1 MTSSNRKKIHC
12 IGIGG
17 IGISGLARHYLHAGW
32 SVQGSD
38 LAKSTNSDKLEAEGV
53 IVFYEQTAANIQS
66 GLDLIVY
73 SDGVT
78 KETAGWGELQA
89 AKASGIK
96 TVSYFE
102 ALSQVA
108 NEYYLIIVS
117 GTHGKTT
124 TTAMLADIFEEASF
138 DPTVV
143 VGSLRSKT
151 GSNYRA
157 GRSKYFIVEA
167 DEYLRHFLYF
177 TPDILVINNIDFDH
191 PDYFADLADVQSA
204 FAELVA
210 KVPAEGII
218 IANLKDQNVAP
229 VLQLATAQLV
239 DYRASLNLTRPLRQ
253 PGLHN
258 RMNAAAAE
266 AVARAVGIESVYID
280 TALENFAG
288 TARRFEY
295 KGEVH
300 NAPVYDDYAHNPQKV
315 AAAIL
320 GAREVYPDKKLIVV
334 FQPHTYTRTN
344 ELFGEFVTA
353 LAEADRVILVPIY
366 AAREENVSGVS
377 SEQIVQKLNAKGV
390 SAVSYQTLAAAGLAV
405 QESVGKEDVV
415 IVMGA
420 GDVTEIATSLVR
432 Q

>member
-1 MTSSNRKKIHC
+1 MKPENHKRVHL

-17 IGISGLARHYLHAGW
+17 IGISALARHYAHEGW

-38 LAKSTNSDKLEAEGV
+38 LAKTTNSEKLVAEGITV
-53 IVFYEQTAANIQS
+53 LYEQTAANI
-66 GLDLIVY
+66 GTDLELIVY

-78 KETAGWGELQA
+78 KETAGWEELEA
-89 AKASGIK
+89 ARASGIK

-108 NEYYLIIVS
+108 NEYYLIVVA

-124 TTAMLADIFEEASF
+124 TTAMIADIFEEASY

-151 GSNYRA
+151 GSNYKA

-177 TPDILVINNIDFDH
+177 TPDIVVINNIDFDH
-191 PDYFADLADVQSA
+191 TDYFADLKDVQAA

-210 KVPAEGII
+210 KVPAEGYI
-218 IANLKDQNVAP
+218 IANVTDPNVSP
-229 VLQLATAQLV
+229 VLQNAVASV
-239 DYRASLNLTRPLRQ
+239 IDYRAVLDLKRPLRQ

-258 RMNAAAAE
+258 RMNAATAE
-266 AVARAVGIESVYID
+266 AVARTVGIETSYIN

-295 KGEVH
+295 KGTVN

-315 AAAIL
+315 AAAIA
-320 GAREVYPDKKLIVV
+320 GAREVYPAKRLIVV
-334 FQPHTYTRTN
+334 FQPHTYTRTS
-344 ELFGEFVTA
+344 ELFSEFVEA
-353 LAEADRVILVPIY
+353 LATADEVVLVPIY

-377 SEQIVQKLNAKGV
+377 SEQLAEALGTKGV
-390 SAVSYQTLAAAGLAV
+390 SAVTYQTLGAAGLYV
-405 QESVGKEDVV
+405 RETVGKDDVV
-415 IVMGA
+415 LVMGA
-420 GDVTEIATSLVR
+420 GDVTKIAADLVV
-432 Q
+432 

>member
-1 MTSSNRKKIHC
+1 METTTSKKIHL

-17 IGISGLARHYLHAGW
+17 IGISALARHYAHQGW
-32 SVQGSD
+32 QVQGSD
-38 LAKSTNSDKLEAEGV
+38 LAKTTNSEKLEAHGV
-53 IVFYEQTAANIQS
+53 TVFYEQTPDNIS
-66 GLDLIVY
+66 DDIDLIVY

-78 KETAGWGELQA
+78 KETAGWSELEEA
-89 AKASGIK
+89 RASGIR
-96 TVSYFE
+96 TISYFE

-108 NEYYLIIVS
+108 NDYYLIVVA

-157 GRSKYFIVEA
+157 GKSKYFLVEA

-177 TPDILVINNIDFDH
+177 TPDILLINNIDFDH

-210 KVPAEGII
+210 KVPEGGYV
-218 IANLKDQNVAP
+218 IANTKDPNVAP
-229 VLQLATAQLV
+229 VLREAKAKV
-239 DYRASLNLTRPLRQ
+239 IDYLTCLNLKRLLKQ

-258 RMNAAAAE
+258 RLNAAAAE
-266 AVARAVGIESVYID
+266 AVARTIGIEPTYID

-295 KGEVH
+295 KGEVN

-315 AAAIL
+315 TAAIA
-320 GAREVYPDKKLIVV
+320 GAKEVYPNKKLTVI
-334 FQPHTYTRTN
+334 FQPHTYTRTS
-344 ELFGEFVTA
+344 ELFSDFVEA
-353 LAEADRVILVPIY
+353 LSHADRVILLPIY

-377 SEQIVQKLNAKGV
+377 SEQLVTKLQERGV
-390 SAVSYQTLAAAGLAV
+390 EAMSFQTLGAAGLAV
-405 QESVGKEDVV
+405 RDSVSKDDVV
-415 IVMGA
+415 VVMGA
-420 GDVTEIATSLVR
+420 GDVTKVADLLTK
-432 Q
+432 